1 MTKSTIALA
10 ILNSVALIIKAFLGQ
25 AFDENVFLKSHYGL
39 KNTFILQLQLLSLVG
54 AMCFGSIPNA

>member
-1 MTKSTIALA
+1 MTKSTIPLA

-39 KNTFILQLQLLSLVG
+39 KNTFILQYNFCHWLVQW
-54 AMCFGSIPNA
+54 CFGSIPDA